1 MRPFVGVG
9 IAAAVAIAAVIALR
23 SANETRF
30 PVEGVL
36 DATPLQA
43 GQWTE
48 PPSYVVPQDASE
60 SGPVAPPI
68 RLTNYLMRHGEV
80 AYFDGMVERELVDTE
95 AAQDVIG
102 ALRDPAAPPLRWL
115 RDGVWRLVRWPYA
128 RAGALATIG
137 LLPPVLR
144 ERLGVRWSASKQLR
158 FRALTRLSRASGPL
172 MPPQA
177 RSFGPNYLRWR
188 GPAIAR

>member
-1 MRPFVGVG
+1 MMICPR
-9 IAAAVAIAAVIALR
+9 
-23 SANETRF
+23 
-30 PVEGVL
+30 
-36 DATPLQA
+36 A
-43 GQWTE
+43 G
-48 PPSYVVPQDASE
+48 PSCS
-60 SGPVAPPI
+60 
-68 RLTNYLMRHGEV
+68 

-137 LLPPVLR
+137 LAAACAARAARRPL
-144 ERLGVRWSASKQLR
+144 ERLEAAPLPGADAPLEGLRSADAAAGEELR
-158 FRALTRLSRASGPL
+158 AA
-172 MPPQA
+172 
-177 RSFGPNYLRWR
+177 NYLRWR